1 MSSLELEVNN
11 NLEKNKSK
19 TFSENILEAQKT
31 FLESDIGKAVNTAVD
46 VGIKAALPDLIEDQI
61 IDI

>member
-31 FLESDIGKAVNTAVD
+31 FL
-46 VGIKAALPDLIEDQI
+46 
-61 IDI
+61 